1 MNALRSSV
9 FARAK
14 EFTPSFPWITAR
26 LVQCVLAIAVLVALS
41 AAVPGLLWVAGLAC
55 VALLCAV
62 AADLAIGPRR
72 ADFDV
77 ERLPCEHLSLR
88 KPARLR
94 YEIVNRTGANLQY
107 EIVDTPV
114 DELELPEQP
123 LDGFVGAGRRK
134 VAELAVVPRLRGEAR
149 LQTVFVSVR
158 NRVGLVV
165 RRFRCGGE
173 EHVRIFPDLSA
184 VERYGELARRG
195 RLSDAGFRK
204 LRLRGQGGE
213 FDALREWVPDDEFRS
228 INWKATAR
236 RGKLMVAQYDV
247 ERSQTVSLVLDA
259 GRLMTPR
266 LGDQRKFDY
275 AVTAALS
282 VAHIAALADDKVGL
296 LAFAGEIL
304 EYIAPRAGASHAN
317 GMTRRLYDLQPL
329 FEESDYAR
337 GFAYLRRRQPKRS
350 LVIFFTDMF
359 DPVAC
364 AAALANMSQIS
375 PRHLALCVLMNDEAL
390 STALSEPPQTAHQAY
405 KAGVAATLLEQR
417 RKAAAM
423 LMRRGISVIDVPAK
437 QLTVALINA
446 YIEVKARSL
455 L

>member
-1 MNALRSSV
+1 MSIARLRVHPQAEQSGP
-9 FARAK
+9 R
-14 EFTPSFPWITAR
+14 FPWITAR
-26 LVQCVLAIAVLVALS
+26 LIQSVLAIAALVAL
-41 AAVPGLLWVAGLAC
+41 AAAAPILLWAAALASI
-55 VALLCAV
+55 ALLCAF
-62 AADLAIGPRR
+62 AADIAIGPRR
-72 ADFDV
+72 AEFEA

-94 YEIVNRTGANLQY
+94 YQIVNRSAAELEY

-114 DELELPEQP
+114 DQIALPEQP
-123 LDGFVGAGRRK
+123 LGGAVGARRSK
-134 VAELAVVPRLRGEAR
+134 VDELAVVPRLRGEAH
-149 LQTVFVSVR
+149 LQPFFVSVR
-158 NRVGLVV
+158 NRVGLFV
-165 RRFRCGGE
+165 RRFRCGVE
-173 EHVRIFPDLSA
+173 QQVRIYPDLSA

-195 RLSDAGFRK
+195 RLSAAGFRK
-204 LRLRGQGGE
+204 LRLRGHGGE

-247 ERSQTVSLVLDA
+247 ERSQTVNLVLDA
-259 GRLMTPR
+259 GRLMTPQ

-364 AAALANMSQIS
+364 AAALANMAQIS

-390 STALSEPPQTAHQAY
+390 STALDKPPQSVHDAY

-423 LMRRGISVIDVPAK
+423 LVRQGIPVIDVPAR